1 MKPTATNTNF
11 GSPNPTMRIT
21 TGSFTSQRKLGGGP
35 QGVKMQIKDRLKMI
49 IDHTSKES
57 IRTVERLVSAFLAV
71 QCGHSRFLLSLG
83 EKPEAGW

>member
-1 MKPTATNTNF
+1 MTTYTNF

-21 TGSFTSQRKLGGGP
+21 TASLTSQRKLGSGP

-57 IRTVERLVSAFLAV
+57 IRTVERLVSAFLSV
-71 QCGHSRFLLSLG
+71 QCGHSSFLISIG